1 MENGSM
7 AVTTIPHRPG
17 LTKEELRSIFARHF
31 DGKYTIADWSGM
43 PRGMRD
49 FMVVKSGF
57 VAVTV
62 KLEQTPTETKIVYS
76 GFTPKLWAR
85 ALVGGIGSMLLW
97 NGLTGEVKQLIE
109 TAPEF
114 H

>member
-1 MENGSM
+1 M
-7 AVTTIPHRPG
+7 AVTAIAHKPG
-17 LTKEELRSIFARHF
+17 LTKEEVRATFAREF
-31 DGKYTIADWSGM
+31 DGKYSVTDWTGM

-49 FMVVKSGF
+49 FMVVKSGL

-62 KLEQTPTETKIVYS
+62 KLEQSASETKIVYT

-85 ALVGGIGSMLLW
+85 ALLGVVASMFLW
-97 NGLTGEVKQLIE
+97 NGLTNEVKQFIE

>member
-1 MENGSM
+1 M
-7 AVTTIPHRPG
+7 AVSAIAHKPN
-17 LTKEELRSIFARHF
+17 LTKEEVRAIFARNF
-31 DGKYTIADWSGM
+31 GSKYTVADWTGR
-43 PRGMRD
+43 PRSLRD
-49 FMVVKSGF
+49 FMVVKSGL

-62 KLEQTPTETKIVYS
+62 KLEQGTNETKLVYS

-85 ALVGGIGSMLLW
+85 LLLGVIASMFLW
-97 NGLTGEVKQLIE
+97 NGLTTEVKQFIE